1 MLSVE
6 EATEA
11 VLAHVS
17 VLSAKR
23 SSLREALGCLL
34 AEAVTADRDS
44 PPFDKALVDGFAVR
58 AADFDF
64 EGTGADV
71 ALSVGEEILAGQS
84 PSRPLGVREAAVIMT
99 GAPMPEKADAV
110 IMIEDSERQ
119 DNQVTFQPR
128 RPVVPGLNRMVKG
141 QEMRAGEVLFQ
152 PGDTLNAVR
161 LGLLATVGWTEPLVI
176 PRPKVAIASTG
187 DEIVPPDHVP
197 GPGQIRNSNATLLE
211 SLTSA
216 AGGEPEILPI
226 APDELTSL
234 RAILEAGLKSDV
246 LLITGGVSAGKRDLV
261 PGILEDLGVRTIFHK
276 IRLKPGKPL
285 LFGIGPERSGGGT
298 SPLVFG
304 LPGNP
309 VSGVVGFLLFVQPAL
324 EALMGR
330 PKRPT
335 QTRPLPLARAF
346 SHRGDRP
353 TYHPSRLVVRERE
366 TVLEPLNWSGSPDLR
381 TVTRSDGF
389 ATFEAG
395 DRDYQA
401 GELVGFLPLL

>member
-6 EATEA
+6 EAIDA
-11 VLAHVS
+11 VLSHAS
-17 VLSAKR
+17 VLPAR
-23 SSLREALGCLL
+23 RASLREALGCLL
-34 AEAVTADRDS
+34 AEEVTADRDS
-44 PPFDKALVDGFAVR
+44 PPFDKALVDGYAVR
-58 AADFDF
+58 SADLEAGGEDL
-64 EGTGADV
+64 
-71 ALSVGEEILAGQS
+71 ALSVGEEILAGKT
-84 PSRPLGVREAAVIMT
+84 PSRPLGDLEAAAIMT
-99 GAPMPEKADAV
+99 GAPMPEGADAV
-110 IMIEDSERQ
+110 IMIEDSDRQ
-119 DNQVTFQPR
+119 GDRVTFQPR
-128 RPVVPGLNRMVKG
+128 RPIVPGLNRMLKG
-141 QEMRAGEVLFQ
+141 QEMRTGEVLLQ
-152 PGDTLNAVR
+152 PGDELNAVR

-187 DEIVPPDHVP
+187 DEIVPPDQVP

-211 SLTSA
+211 SLSNA
-216 AGGEPEILPI
+216 SGGEPSLLPI
-226 APDELTSL
+226 APDEPTSL
-234 RAILEAGLKSDV
+234 RAILEEGLKSDV

-261 PGILEDLGVRTIFHK
+261 PGILEELGVRAIFHK

-285 LFGIGPERSGGGT
+285 LFGVGPKQVGGRI

-309 VSGVVGFLLFVQPAL
+309 VSGVVGFLLFVRPTL

-330 PKRPT
+330 SKTPAPT
-335 QTRPLPLARAF
+335 SLIPLGQDF

-353 TYHPSRLVVRERE
+353 TYHPCRLLDREGER
-366 TVLEPLNWSGSPDLR
+366 VLEPLNWSGSPDLR
-381 TVTRSDGF
+381 TVTRADGF